1 MCTPSLAWCSAWLLP
16 GIMPGWL
23 AAPLAHLPSTPRL
36 LMSINRE
43 LQVQHS
49 GRSATQAALMDGL
62 RAINVAI
69 QQVRHAACV
78 AVRLPASVC
87 SFSVL

>member
-1 MCTPSLAWCSAWLLP
+1 
-16 GIMPGWL
+16 
-23 AAPLAHLPSTPRL
+23 
-36 LMSINRE
+36 MSINRE